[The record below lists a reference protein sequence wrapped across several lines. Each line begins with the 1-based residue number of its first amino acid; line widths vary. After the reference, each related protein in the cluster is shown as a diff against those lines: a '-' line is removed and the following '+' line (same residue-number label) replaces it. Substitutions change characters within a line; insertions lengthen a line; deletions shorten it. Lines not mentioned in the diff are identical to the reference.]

1 MRQQDSG
8 WIRKAGLAS
17 SIGLVLAISI
27 IIGWAFGSWLDSK
40 LHTAPYLMMLF
51 TLLGIAAG
59 FIEMIKIAKELSG
72 DD

>member
-1 MRQQDSG
+1 MPRQDYG
-8 WIRKAGLAS
+8 WMRKAGLAS
-17 SIGLVLAISI
+17 SVGLVLVVSI
-27 IIGWAFGSWLDSK
+27 VLGWAFGSWLDSK

-59 FIEMIKIAKELSG
+59 FIEMIRIAQQLSK

>member
-1 MRQQDSG
+1 M
-8 WIRKAGLAS
+8 RKAGLAS
-17 SIGLVLAISI
+17 SVGLVLVVSI
-27 IIGWAFGSWLDSK
+27 VLGWAFGSWLDSK

-59 FIEMIKIAKELSG
+59 FIEMIRIAQQLSK